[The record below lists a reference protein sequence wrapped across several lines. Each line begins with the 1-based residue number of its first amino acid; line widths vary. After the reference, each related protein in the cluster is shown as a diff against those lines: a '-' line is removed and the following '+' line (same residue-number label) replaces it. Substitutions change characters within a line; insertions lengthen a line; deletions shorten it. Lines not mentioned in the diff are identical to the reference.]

1 MIIKLKIVL
10 LINVFLLIIGCDNST
25 NNIEF
30 KSDDTK
36 SIDDSIRNIEKETK
50 NKFAEIVYETDQEEE
65 VSAVLS
71 KRNMLL
77 GIGAGMII
85 LFSEVFFTIYLLK
98 SKNKELLFVKERYKE
113 NEKIY
118 QMMLDQQS
126 EEEKAKSKE
135 RSHIAM
141 ELHDGV
147 VNSIFTTRF
156 NLMQLDTNAFE
167 KKQLLVQELEKAANE
182 IRRVSHDL
190 SKNLLFEDKSF
201 SELLNNLVES
211 QQSRCDT
218 KIDLSVDKY
227 IDWSKVTSIN
237 KINLYRVI
245 EEAIKNTSKHS
256 KADKCYVM
264 LLKNHG
270 KIKIRVWDN
279 GIGFNPENVKQG
291 IGLKNIKERTKE
303 LKGELEITSRIGNGT
318 TIEVVF

>member
-10 LINVFLLIIGCDNST
+10 LINVFLLTIGCDNSA

-36 SIDDSIRNIEKETK
+36 NIDDSIRKIEKETE
-50 NKFAEIVYETDQEEE
+50 NRFAEIVYETDQQEE
-65 VSAVLS
+65 VSVVLS

-85 LFSEVFFTIYLLK
+85 LFSGVFFAIYLLK

-118 QMMLDQQS
+118 QMMLDQQL

-135 RSHIAM
+135 RNHIAM

-167 KKQLLVQELEKAANE
+167 KKQELVQELEKAANE

-211 QQSRCDT
+211 QQSQCDT

-245 EEAIKNTSKHS
+245 EEAIQNTSKYS

-264 LLKNHG
+264 LLKNHD
-270 KIKIRVWDN
+270 KIKIRIWDN
-279 GIGFNPENVKQG
+279 GIGFNPESVKQG
-291 IGLKNIKERTKE
+291 LGLKNIKERTKE
-303 LKGELEITSRIGNGT
+303 LKGELEITSRIGSGT
-318 TIEVVF
+318 TIEMVF